1 VSVIA
6 VLDYGLGNLRSV
18 ARAIEHVGGRPMVTS
33 DPLVAADADALV
45 LPGVGSFG
53 VCMRNVRAAGF
64 EPVIRDA
71 AGAGRPVFGVCLGLQ
86 ILFEGSDEAD
96 EPGLGIF
103 PGRVE
108 RLPAT
113 VKVPHMGWNEVAW
126 TRPHPI
132 ADRVAAG
139 SHFYFVHSFA
149 VPADNPVTIG
159 EAEHGRS
166 FAAAVGQGSVFAT
179 QFHPEKSG
187 PAGLALYEWF
197 VRQVEEVAA

>member
-6 VLDYGLGNLRSV
+6 ILDYGLGNLRSV
-18 ARAIEHVGGRPMVTS
+18 ARAIERVGGRPLITP
-33 DPLVAADADALV
+33 DANRAAAADALV

-53 VCMRNVRAAGF
+53 VGMRNVRAAGF

-71 AGAGRPVFGVCLGLQ
+71 VEGGRSVFGVCLGLQ

-108 RLPAT
+108 RLPST

-126 TRPHPI
+126 TRPHAVSDLVP
-132 ADRVAAG
+132 AG
-139 SHFYFVHSFA
+139 SHFYFAHSFA
-149 VPADNPVTIG
+149 VPADNPVTVG
-159 EAEHGRS
+159 EAEHGRPL
-166 FAAAVGQGSVFAT
+166 AAAVGEGSVFAT
-179 QFHPEKSG
+179 QFHPEKSA